1 MLVLRFKIPIDYVM
15 DKIEWVEIGALMKFQ
30 HYLVIDAW
38 EMARFQSYIS
48 LKSQT
53 NYKGEITDF
62 LPFSWEKTE
71 QEQEENTSISKEIY
85 NTIVISSRWFLIW
98 NYCWSINKQKLINN
112 QIIWLYGICIK
123 YLMYMPKFL

>member
-1 MLVLRFKIPIDYVM
+1 MLVLRFKIPIGYVM

-62 LPFSWEKTE
+62 LPFSWEKET
-71 QEQEENTSISKEIY
+71 QEENTSITQEEI
-85 NTIVISSRWFLIW
+85 T
-98 NYCWSINKQKLINN
+98 KLTEEAKALLTTN
-112 QIIWLYGICIK
+112 
-123 YLMYMPKFL
+123 

>member
-1 MLVLRFKIPIDYVM
+1 MLVLRFKIPIGYVM
-15 DKIEWVEIGALMKFQ
+15 DNIEWAEIGALMKFQ
-30 HYLVIDAW
+30 HYAIIDAW

-71 QEQEENTSISKEIY
+71 QEQEENTSITKEEI
-85 NTIVISSRWFLIW
+85 T
-98 NYCWSINKQKLINN
+98 KLTEGAKA
-112 QIIWLYGICIK
+112 L
-123 YLMYMPKFL
+123 LTT

>member
-1 MLVLRFKIPIDYVM
+1 MLVLRFKIPIGYVM
-15 DKIEWVEIGALMKFQ
+15 DNIEWAEIGALMKFQ
-30 HYLVIDAW
+30 HYAIIDAW

-71 QEQEENTSISKEIY
+71 QEQEENTSITKEEI
-85 NTIVISSRWFLIW
+85 TKLTEEAKAFLTT
-98 NYCWSINKQKLINN
+98 
-112 QIIWLYGICIK
+112 
-123 YLMYMPKFL
+123 